1 MTAPHAS
8 PLAERPRIT
17 AAEGGRVHA
26 EYIVDADESLLAGHY
41 PGFPIF
47 PGVCLVD
54 LVLQTALAH
63 DTSLRLRTIESTRFK
78 APVFPGEK
86 LAVDLELGGDGDC
99 RATVTGE
106 RGVAVKARLRF
117 ASEA

>member
-8 PLAERPRIT
+8 PLLQRPRIT
-17 AAEGGRVHA
+17 AAEGGRVRA
-26 EYIVDADESLLAGHY
+26 EYTVDAAEPLLAGHY

-63 DTSLRLRTIESTRFK
+63 DAALRLRSIESTRFK

-86 LAVDLELGGDGDC
+86 LTVELDLTAGGSC
-99 RATVTGE
+99 RATVAGE
-106 RGVAVKARLRF
+106 RGVAVQARLTF
-117 ASEA
+117 TAEA